1 MYLLDDDLTRLR
13 PEDLHRVCRWAE
25 DRLINA
31 VTPLVIRLQ
40 NQKSPGGPQRDQ
52 VLLAAQRAVNQV
64 LAAVEEVRWM
74 AGEATL
80 QPTDGLP
87 AAMRATPFLRAERS
101 VSAELPQQLLPD
113 S

>member
-40 NQKSPGGPQRDQ
+40 NQKPPGGPQRDQ

-64 LAAVEEVRWM
+64 LAAVEEVRWI
-74 AGEATL
+74 AGEAKL
-80 QPTDGLP
+80 HLDDRPSAALP
-87 AAMRATPFLRAERS
+87 AVSSARGVKSF
-101 VSAELPQQLLPD
+101 SAELPRLLSD
-113 S
+113 L

>member
-1 MYLLDDDLTRLR
+1 MYLLDDDLTTLR
-13 PEDLHRVCRWAE
+13 PEDLQRVCRWAE

-40 NQKSPGGPQRDQ
+40 DQKPPGGLQRDQ

-80 QPTDGLP
+80 CAKDGLS
-87 AAMRATPFLRAERS
+87 AAMPVMSSARGVRS
-101 VSAELPQQLLPD
+101 FTAELPQLLPD
-113 S
+113 